1 MASAPDV
8 KRPAAIALSLAAWLV
23 GVPLAHGVVPW
34 LIASV
39 GPRLAGGWNALGL
52 APLALG
58 AALLLWV
65 ALTSLGEL
73 GQLPANVDVNWKP
86 KLFLARGP
94 YAHTRNP
101 MYVGELA
108 LWLGWAVWLGSPL
121 VAVGAALLF
130 AAMQRTIRREERDLE
145 TQFGD
150 AYRSYSAAVPRWLA
164 R

>member
-1 MASAPDV
+1 V
-8 KRPAAIALSLAAWLV
+8 KRPAAIALGVAAWLV

-34 LIASV
+34 LISWV
-39 GPRLAGGWNALGL
+39 GPRFAGGWSWLGL

-65 ALTSLGEL
+65 ALTSFAEFGK
-73 GQLPANVDVNWKP
+73 LPANVEANWKP

-108 LWLGWAVWLGSPL
+108 LWLGWAVWFGSPL
-121 VAVGAALLF
+121 VAVAAALLF
-130 AAMQRTIRREERDLE
+130 AAMQRLIRREERDLE

-150 AYRSYSAAVPRWLA
+150 AYRSYTAAVPRWLA